1 MRVGLLRSLLSPAG
15 HLSCQMERDSIILW
29 GEGGADRAL
38 KRRRMGATH
47 LTLDKLIV
55 VVNWV
60 EWVSSLSLASEGGS
74 LFERVLDT
82 WGSLPLLAFG
92 QRTGQ

>member
-1 MRVGLLRSLLSPAG
+1 
-15 HLSCQMERDSIILW
+15 
-29 GEGGADRAL
+29 
-38 KRRRMGATH
+38 MGATH

-60 EWVSSLSLASEGGS
+60 EWVSSLPLASEGGS

-82 WGSLPLLAFG
+82 WGSLPPLFSLLG
-92 QRTGQ
+92 RGRGNNSHSHSQSGEERGSNG